1 MAVKIIEGAKA
12 INAAVSKNG
21 AMVASLKEH
30 VHSICVSA
38 ALHHAK
44 HGDTT
49 IITTAI
55 NKVCEQMEHAA
66 HNNAVRA
73 WFDEYA
79 CLTWSS
85 TKKQFVHNKAKV
97 ADANKDLEAY
107 TNKLLAS
114 KPYYELRKPTPFAP
128 INILGTVISAIN
140 RFAKLSDEEKTDPRH
155 KIEGMD
161 ELINVVKKHG
171 MGDKLATQGGA
182 MVVETVGA
190 TFTRQAA

>member
-21 AMVASLKEH
+21 TMVSSLKEH

-49 IITTAI
+49 IIATAI

-85 TKKQFVHNKAKV
+85 TKKQFVHNKDKV
-97 ADANKDLEAY
+97 AEANKDLEAY

-114 KPYYELRKPTPFAP
+114 KPYYELRKPTPFTP
-128 INILGTVISAIN
+128 VNLMGTVISAIN
-140 RFAKLSDEEKTDPRH
+140 RFAKFSDEEKADPRN

-171 MGDKLATQGGA
+171 MGDKLAIAGEPL
-182 MVVETVGA
+182 VETGA
-190 TFTRQAA
+190 AFTRAA